1 MEDNKITPNA
11 EDKKETTTDRTVS
24 QPHGND
30 GEPHLRSFGFT
41 PSESATTNIP
51 PRLPMGYT
59 YASPKEETEAE
70 STAVTEDTT
79 TEESIIQQHPD
90 LPDSPSPMRTSEDTD
105 NQGVRVR
112 KPRRKNREAKKAI
125 KRYGWWALIVI
136 LLVAIGS
143 TYPYWSD
150 LMNSWHESEPTP
162 AVAAD
167 TLPTVKP
174 EPIDTTPVG
183 LTHEDSMRIQ
193 DSVRHAR
200 WLYWQRQKRAKEAK
214 EQETEETENATST
227 TASEHSAAHSDTIR

>member
-11 EDKKETTTDRTVS
+11 EDKKETTTDKTVS
-24 QPHGND
+24 QPHSND

-59 YASPKEETEAE
+59 YASPKEEADTE

-79 TEESIIQQHPD
+79 AEDSLSQQHPD
-90 LPDSPSPMRTSEDTD
+90 LPEATSPMRTSEDTD
-105 NQGVRVR
+105 NQGVRIR
-112 KPRRKNREAKKAI
+112 KPRRPNRKAKKAM

-136 LLVAIGS
+136 LFVAIGS

-167 TLPTVKP
+167 TLPAVKP
-174 EPIDTTPVG
+174 KPIDTTPVG

-214 EQETEETENATST
+214 NQEAEEAENATT
-227 TASEHSAAHSDTIR
+227 TTSEHSATHSDTIR